1 MNGDACEVLMDP
13 AEADK
18 TLALKPLEGPFNDLL
33 KAFDQ
38 LKPEDVVKPLD
49 DAVHKAIDTV
59 LHVIPVD
66 AVFAQVDAVMKKIK
80 DVSMKNYN
88 CSLAEGIRR
97 SPKFE
102 EKGLAQYAI
111 NVGVRCGHDCTYC
124 SSRAMLRT
132 ALFHAP

>member
-1 MNGDACEVLMDP
+1 MDGFRP
-13 AEADK
+13 SHLLAPVDGELNQLKDRLKRNASPG
-18 TLALKPLEGPFNDLL
+18 LALKPLEGPFNDLL

-80 DVSMKNYN
+80 DV
-88 CSLAEGIRR
+88 LAVGEQFAALLGKVRGLLTGLADPRR
-97 SPKFE
+97 SWMR
-102 EKGLAQYAI
+102 G
-111 NVGVRCGHDCTYC
+111 
-124 SSRAMLRT
+124 
-132 ALFHAP
+132 